1 MSTNKEKN
9 IITVNKKEFVKE
21 LMKNKKNNKFQIN
34 AVPKPRKRISDLN
47 DYFAILDGKIIA
59 LRFTNS
65 NFDREF
71 IQQLKEILGL
81 DPIDISKIKIA
92 KAKKEKELKINDGV

>member
-47 DYFAILDGKIIA
+47 D
-59 LRFTNS
+59 
-65 NFDREF
+65 
-71 IQQLKEILGL
+71 
-81 DPIDISKIKIA
+81 
-92 KAKKEKELKINDGV
+92 